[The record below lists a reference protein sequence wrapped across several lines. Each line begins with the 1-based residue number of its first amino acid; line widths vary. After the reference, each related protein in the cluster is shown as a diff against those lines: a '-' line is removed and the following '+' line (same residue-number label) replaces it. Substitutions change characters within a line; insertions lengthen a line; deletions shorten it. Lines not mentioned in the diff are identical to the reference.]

1 MMGPGKVLAL
11 CSCLCSS
18 AAAGSAPGRIPL
30 TITSAADEQMA
41 KRLASAVMK
50 ELRRDPRFS
59 LAERP
64 ASGRITLSLPH
75 GVGWQRRLDWTEIS
89 YQARLDGRGASRIAA
104 GHCWNWNLSVCAK
117 QILDSAAQYA
127 AS

>member
-18 AAAGSAPGRIPL
+18 AAAGSALGRIPL

-59 LAERP
+59 LTERP
-64 ASGRITLSLPH
+64 ASGGITLSLPH

>member
-1 MMGPGKVLAL
+1 
-11 CSCLCSS
+11 
-18 AAAGSAPGRIPL
+18 
-30 TITSAADEQMA
+30 MA

-59 LAERP
+59 LTERP
-64 ASGRITLSLPH
+64 ASGGITLSLPH